1 MQKNK
6 KNAENAN
13 QTSESFDLT
22 SLKDTFMSLLSE
34 TNPFPVD
41 FDEAW
46 QWIGFSRKNNAKRIL
61 IREFES
67 NRDFILLFK
76 EQNKA
81 TSKSNPEKI
90 YLTVDCFKAFCM
102 LADTGVGKQVRRY
115 YLDLEKDYFEWKKV
129 IEQNSLVALI
139 DKRCEELMDKRLQHF
154 VTRAMLMNHKIDME
168 RELKDNLLIMEAWV
182 KEDIL
187 PMLQEAHDEQEEKIE
202 KMERFLKAMEEY
214 LKNYVPN
221 AETPEVV
228 AAFYVIREG
237 NEFIFKLGNSI
248 EVDTRGVVLNV
259 GNSKP
264 LTVVLT
270 IPFTSARIAKSFEN
284 HLHEVFAHKRIR
296 GEWFR
301 LDNNDLTLI
310 SRLGILYEAFFY
322 NYNA

>member
-22 SLKDTFMSLLSE
+22 TLKDTFMSLLSE

-46 QWIGFSRKNNAKRIL
+46 RWVGYYKKANAKQALLQKFTQL
-61 IREFES
+61 I
-67 NRDFILLFK
+67 DYQILLNNQ
-76 EQNKA
+76 QNSGA
-81 TSKSNPEKI
+81 GRPEEKI

-102 LADTGVGKQVRRY
+102 LADTEVGKQVRRY

-187 PMLQEAHDEQEEKIE
+187 PMLQEAHDEHEEKIE